1 MAAEIWSETEEFLS
15 GLLCPP
21 DPDLARTVHV
31 SEQADLPAI
40 NISALQGKQLSLLA
54 KMAGARRIL
63 EVGSLAGYS
72 ALWLAKAL
80 PPDGRMVTIENNP
93 VHAVVAAD
101 NIRAAG
107 LADRVEVRV
116 GNAAEQLALLVAE
129 QADPFDFFFIDA
141 DQHNN
146 VTYFEGC
153 LRLSRPGSVIVFD
166 NAVRSGEVR
175 NLETSNGAVRAT
187 QRVLEL
193 VSGSDRVDGVVFQTV
208 GRRGHDGMLV
218 VRVR

>member
-1 MAAEIWSETEEFLS
+1 MPLDIWSETEDFLS
-15 GLLCPP
+15 LLLCPP
-21 DPDLARTVHV
+21 D
-31 SEQADLPAI
+31 ADLERAVRVSDQENLPPI
-40 NISALQGKQLSLLA
+40 SVSALQGKQISLLA
-54 KMAGARRIL
+54 SIAGASRIL

-93 VHAVVAAD
+93 VHAAVAAG

-116 GNAAEQLALLVAE
+116 GNAAEQLALLVE
-129 QADPFDFFFIDA
+129 ENVEPFDFFFIDA

-146 VTYFEGC
+146 AIYFESC
-153 LRLSRPGSVIVFD
+153 LQLGRSGSVIVID
-166 NAVRSGEVR
+166 NAVRSGEVC
-175 NLETSNGAVRAT
+175 NVDTPNAAVRAT

-193 VSGSDRVDGVVFQTV
+193 VGSAEHVDGVVFQTI
-208 GRRGHDGMLV
+208 GKRGHDGMLV
-218 VRVR
+218 TRIR